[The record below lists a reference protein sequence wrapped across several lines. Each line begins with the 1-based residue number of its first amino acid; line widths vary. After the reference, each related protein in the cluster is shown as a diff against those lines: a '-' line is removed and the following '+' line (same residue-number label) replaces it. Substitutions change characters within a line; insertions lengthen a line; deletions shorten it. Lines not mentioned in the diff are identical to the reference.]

1 VIYVLVPVR
10 DEAATVGLL
19 LWKVRQVFTAFE
31 REYQLLV
38 VDDASTDGTDAV
50 LGPYARAL
58 PLTLVTHR
66 DRRGYARSMEEL
78 LRLAV
83 VRSDRPRRDVAVT
96 IQADFSESPDELPDL
111 IRRIESGA
119 DLVLGDPRRRP
130 GMSFGERAAR
140 ALARAGARA
149 LARVEGATAGVG
161 TLRAYRV
168 ATLARMLR
176 EPGPLLRTEG
186 WAADLELLA
195 RAAAASRRTEVIT
208 LASPVTARQRPSR
221 ATPFRSAWDVLRSA
235 RGLRPGDGALPTG
248 DGEEDVAPPQ
258 PAPRRGRGRRGGRG
272 RGRGG
277 APRAA
282 APPAS
287 PASPGPP

>member
-10 DEAATVGLL
+10 DEATTVGLL
-19 LWKVRQVFTAFE
+19 LWKVQQVFTAFE

-66 DRRGYARSMEEL
+66 ERRGYARSLEEL

-83 VRSDRPRRDVAVT
+83 GRSDRPRRDVAVT
-96 IQADFSESPDELPDL
+96 IQADFSESPDDLPDL

-119 DLVLGDPRRRP
+119 DLVLGDTRRRLGVP
-130 GMSFGERAAR
+130 FRERVGR
-140 ALARAGARA
+140 AVARAGARA
-149 LARVEGATAGVG
+149 LARMEGAPAGVG

-176 EPGPLLRTEG
+176 RPGPLLATEG

-195 RAAAASRRTEVIT
+195 HAATASRRTEIVT
-208 LASPVTARQRPSR
+208 LASPVPARQRPSR
-221 ATPFRSAWDVLRSA
+221 ATPIRSAWEVLRTA
-235 RGLRPGDGALPTG
+235 RGLAR
-248 DGEEDVAPPQ
+248 GEAPAAAGEPVEVAPPPPQ
-258 PAPRRGRGRRGGRG
+258 PPRRGRGRRGGRG

-277 APRAA
+277 APRSA

-287 PASPGPP
+287 PGPS